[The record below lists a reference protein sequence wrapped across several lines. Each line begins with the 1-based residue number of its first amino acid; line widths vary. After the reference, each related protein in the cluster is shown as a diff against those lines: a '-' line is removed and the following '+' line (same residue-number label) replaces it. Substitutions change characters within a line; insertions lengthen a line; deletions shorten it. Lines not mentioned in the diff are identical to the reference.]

1 MSLAAFAGMAA
12 SMSAASA
19 IANRFIVSFPLVAL
33 LEQYQQHEDER
44 DDGGGGDGLAHGN
57 GGGEQLASSR
67 GRIVSAS
74 RVRREFPRSPAV
86 S

>member
-33 LEQYQQHEDER
+33 LEQYRQHEDER
-44 DDGGGGDGLAHGN
+44 GDGGGS
-57 GGGEQLASSR
+57 EQLASSR
-67 GRIVSAS
+67 GRIVTAS
-74 RVRREFPRSPAV
+74 RAQREFPR
-86 S
+86 